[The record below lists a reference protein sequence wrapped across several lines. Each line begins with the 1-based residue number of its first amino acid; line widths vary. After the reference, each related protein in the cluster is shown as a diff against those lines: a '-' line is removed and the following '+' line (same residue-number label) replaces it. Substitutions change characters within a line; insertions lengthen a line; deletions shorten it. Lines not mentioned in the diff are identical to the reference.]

1 MTEVDGNAGTGPGP
15 ITNDGCAVEFYALL
29 PTFGEPE
36 IVHAAVPAGASVLEL
51 GCGTGRIL
59 RPLAA
64 LGHPVTG
71 VDDSPEMLARSPGL
85 PTVCSPIGA
94 LRLDR
99 TFDVVLLA
107 STMINAD
114 PGTRAEFLATVR
126 HHLRGDGIAVF
137 QQNPPDWFETLERAE
152 PVHDD
157 PGGIRRIV
165 RSARWEPP
173 CLRTEVEYQ
182 VGGNVWTHA
191 WTSYQISDEEL
202 AANLAAA
209 GLRLGDWL
217 TGDHAWF
224 TARPT

>member
-1 MTEVDGNAGTGPGP
+1 MDDHVGTGPGT
-15 ITNDGCAVEFYALL
+15 ITNDGCAVDFYALL
-29 PTFGEPE
+29 PAFGEPE
-36 IVHAAVPAGASVLEL
+36 IVHAAVPPGASILEL
-51 GCGTGRIL
+51 GVGTGRIL

-71 VDDSPEMLARSPGL
+71 VDDSQDMLARSPDL
-85 PTVCSPIGA
+85 ATVCSPIQS

-114 PGTRAEFLATVR
+114 PGTRQGFLGTVR

-137 QQNPPDWFETLERAE
+137 QQQPPDWFETVGQAE
-152 PVHDD
+152 PVRDD
-157 PGGIRRIV
+157 PGGIRRII

-173 CLRTEVEYQ
+173 RMHAEIEYQ
-182 VGGNVWTHA
+182 VNGNVWTHA
-191 WTSYQISDEEL
+191 WTSYRLDDEEL
-202 AANLAAA
+202 VSDLATAK
-209 GLRLGDWL
+209 LRFGDWL

-224 TARPT
+224 TARPA

>member
-1 MTEVDGNAGTGPGP
+1 MEDHVGTGPGP

-29 PTFGEPE
+29 PAFGEPE
-36 IVHAAVPAGASVLEL
+36 IVHAAVPPGASILEL

-71 VDDSPEMLARSPGL
+71 VDDSPDMLARSPDL
-85 PTVCSPIGA
+85 PTECSPIQT

-99 TFDVVLLA
+99 RFDVVLLA

-114 PGTRAEFLATVR
+114 PGSRRGFLATVR
-126 HHLRGDGIAVF
+126 HHLHDDGTAVF
-137 QQNPPDWFETLERAE
+137 QQNPRDWFGSVTGART
-152 PVHDD
+152 VRDD
-157 PGGIRRIV
+157 PGGIRRII

-173 CLRTEVEYQ
+173 RMQVEVEYQ

-191 WTSYQISDEEL
+191 WTSHQISDEEL

-209 GLRLGDWL
+209 NLRLGTWL
-217 TGDHAWF
+217 TDDHAWF
-224 TARPT
+224 TARPA

>member
-1 MTEVDGNAGTGPGP
+1 MTEVDGNVGTGPGP

-152 PVHDD
+152 PVRDD

-191 WTSYQISDEEL
+191 WTSCQISDEEL